1 MRWLLADATYDGPG
15 CPRPQRSRQARTVGQ
30 ASCHPSPARQGEHRD
45 SRAPQY
51 HHQSSTTLTGGHLD
65 SHDRLIWAAFAAVAV
80 LVTITGLVVFGSIF
94 FAPGSDATVKQMIEG
109 RIISRALVLF
119 LIVPTIAL
127 LCLQDRIS
135 GEAAL
140 AALSAIAGY
149 ILGGSGPGQ

>member
-1 MRWLLADATYDGPG
+1 
-15 CPRPQRSRQARTVGQ
+15 
-30 ASCHPSPARQGEHRD
+30 
-45 SRAPQY
+45 
-51 HHQSSTTLTGGHLD
+51 LD

>member
-1 MRWLLADATYDGPG
+1 M
-15 CPRPQRSRQARTVGQ
+15 
-30 ASCHPSPARQGEHRD
+30 
-45 SRAPQY
+45 
-51 HHQSSTTLTGGHLD
+51 D

>member
-1 MRWLLADATYDGPG
+1 M
-15 CPRPQRSRQARTVGQ
+15 
-30 ASCHPSPARQGEHRD
+30 E
-45 SRAPQY
+45 
-51 HHQSSTTLTGGHLD
+51 

-94 FAPGSDATVKQMIEG
+94 FAPGSDATVRQMIEG

-149 ILGGSGPGQ
+149 ILGGSTPSQ